1 MWSKIKR
8 KIRRENKFEGIKEKA
23 KESKFNELNTNI
35 IAKMCDFNN
44 IIIWDV
50 RKPKYVNIIKNDDK
64 ILNFKWNKISDNLI
78 EIITEKEFKLINIT
92 DNKIVNSLESN
103 IEIDNIIFL
112 NKNKAIII
120 NMIE

>member
-8 KIRRENKFEGIKEKA
+8 KIRRENKFEEIKEKA

-50 RKPKYVNIIKNDDK
+50 RKPKYANIIKNDDK

>member
-8 KIRRENKFEGIKEKA
+8 KIRRENKFEEIKEKA

>member
-1 MWSKIKR
+1 
-8 KIRRENKFEGIKEKA
+8 
-23 KESKFNELNTNI
+23 
-35 IAKMCDFNN
+35 MCDFNN

-120 NMIE
+120 KYDRIEMVKKC

>member
-1 MWSKIKR
+1 
-8 KIRRENKFEGIKEKA
+8 
-23 KESKFNELNTNI
+23 
-35 IAKMCDFNN
+35 MCDFNN

-50 RKPKYVNIIKNDDK
+50 RKPKYANIIKNDDK

-120 NMIE
+120 NMIEQKW

>member
-1 MWSKIKR
+1 
-8 KIRRENKFEGIKEKA
+8 
-23 KESKFNELNTNI
+23 
-35 IAKMCDFNN
+35 MCDFNN

>member
-1 MWSKIKR
+1 
-8 KIRRENKFEGIKEKA
+8 
-23 KESKFNELNTNI
+23 
-35 IAKMCDFNN
+35 MCDFNN

-50 RKPKYVNIIKNDDK
+50 RKPKYANIIKNDDN

>member
-1 MWSKIKR
+1 
-8 KIRRENKFEGIKEKA
+8 
-23 KESKFNELNTNI
+23 
-35 IAKMCDFNN
+35 MCDFNN

-50 RKPKYVNIIKNDDK
+50 RKPKYANIIKNDDK